1 MSSRV
6 VFFFPLK
13 DGMDIMHGTG
23 HTLMLSQNISLW
35 YCFHSPV
42 AFGLKES
49 QVRKES
55 DFFKVTTNHMYLMS
69 VDPCKAQPWA
79 VLQCLK

>member
-1 MSSRV
+1 MS
-6 VFFFPLK
+6 PLT
-13 DGMDIMHGTG
+13 DT
-23 HTLMLSQNISLW
+23 TFSNLMEARHVL
-35 YCFHSPV
+35 HSPV